1 MADVQKDLEALQLA
15 LQTEEEGYE
24 LFRKAADAASSEFV
38 KDLFNQ
44 LAKDELLHKNLIK
57 KFYLHLKDTGSWAE
71 LSPEDKDLDAH
82 DKEIKT
88 IFSKA
93 LDQAKGGTLDIGDSD
108 VEVYRRAVQFEKD
121 GADLYDRLYNETDDE
136 KAKKFYAFLR
146 QMEQEHMELL
156 DNTLQYLEN
165 PDNWY
170 LLQEGWT
177 LED

>member
-1 MADVQKDLEALQLA
+1 MTDVRKDLEALQLA
-15 LQTEEEGYE
+15 LQTEEEGHE
-24 LFRKAADAASSEFV
+24 LFRKAADAAQSEFV

-57 KFYLHLKDTGSWAE
+57 KFYSHLQETGSWAE
-71 LSPEDKDLDAH
+71 LSPEDKDLDVH

-93 LDQAKGGTLDIGDSD
+93 LDQAKERVLDIGESD